1 MNLRDTILAQ
11 HSKTNCTKIV
21 QWIGNNQERF
31 NTLFNLF
38 LYDNDWC
45 VTQRASWPLSYA
57 VQRHPELIK
66 PHFGKLLKNLK
77 KPKLHDAI
85 KRNTV
90 RLLQDIT
97 VPERF
102 RGDLMDICFD
112 YISSPVE
119 KPAIKAF
126 SLTILH
132 NLSTHYPD
140 IKQEL
145 KTIIEDRWEYET
157 AAFKSRARKILKELS

>member
-31 NTLFNLF
+31 NTLFDLF
-38 LYDNDWC
+38 LYDDDWC
-45 VTQRASWPLSYA
+45 VTQRASGPLSYA
-57 VQRHPELIK
+57 IQRHPELIK
-66 PHFGKLLKNLK
+66 PHFSKLLKNLK
-77 KPKLHDAI
+77 KPKLHDAV

-90 RLLQDIT
+90 RLLQDIN

-102 RGDLMDICFD
+102 RGDLMDTCFG
-112 YISSPVE
+112 YISSPME

-132 NLSTHYPD
+132 NLSAQYPD

-145 KTIIEDRWEYET
+145 KAIIEDRWEYET
-157 AAFKSRARKILKELS
+157 AAFKSRAKKILKAL

>member
-1 MNLRDTILAQ
+1 MNLRDRILEQ

-21 QWIGNNQERF
+21 QWIGTNQERF
-31 NTLFNLF
+31 NTLFDLF
-38 LYDNDWC
+38 LYDDDWC
-45 VTQRASWPLSYA
+45 VAQRASWPLSYA
-57 VQRHPELIK
+57 VQTHPELIK

-77 KPKLHDAI
+77 KPKLHDAV

-90 RLLQDIT
+90 RLLQDVT

-102 RGDLMDICFD
+102 RGDLMDTCFG

-157 AAFKSRARKILKELS
+157 AAFRSRAKKILKSL

>member
-1 MNLRDTILAQ
+1 MNLRNIILAQ
-11 HSKTNCTKIV
+11 RYKADCTKIV

-31 NTLFNLF
+31 NTLFGLF
-38 LYDNDWC
+38 LYDDDWC
-45 VTQRASWPLSYA
+45 VTQKASWPLSYA
-57 VQRHPELIK
+57 VQAHPELIK

-77 KPKLHDAI
+77 KPKLHDAV

-102 RGDLMDICFD
+102 RGDLMDTCFG

-132 NLSTHYPD
+132 NLSTYYPD

-145 KTIIEDRWEYET
+145 KAIIEDRWEYET
-157 AAFKSRARKILKELS
+157 AAFRSRAKKILKTL

>member
-1 MNLRDTILAQ
+1 MNLRDRILEQ

-21 QWIGNNQERF
+21 QWIGNKQERF
-31 NTLFNLF
+31 NTLFDLF
-38 LYDNDWC
+38 LYDDDWC

-57 VQRHPELIK
+57 VQMHPELIK
-66 PHFGKLLKNLK
+66 PHFGNLLKNLK
-77 KPKLHDAI
+77 KPKLHDAV

-102 RGDLMDICFD
+102 RGDLMDTCFG

-132 NLSTHYPD
+132 NLSAQYPD
-140 IKQEL
+140 IKHEL
-145 KTIIEDRWEYET
+145 KAIIEDRWEYET
-157 AAFKSRARKILKELS
+157 AAFRSRAKKILKVL

>member
-11 HSKTNCTKIV
+11 HSRTNCTKIV

-31 NTLFNLF
+31 NTLLDLF
-38 LYDNDWC
+38 LNDDDWC
-45 VTQRASWPLSYA
+45 VAQRASWPLSYA
-57 VQRHPELIK
+57 VQAHPELIK

-77 KPKLHDAI
+77 KPKLHDAV

-102 RGDLMDICFD
+102 RGDLMDICFG

-157 AAFKSRARKILKELS
+157 AAFRSRAKKILKVL

>member
-11 HSKTNCTKIV
+11 HSKANCTKIV

-31 NTLFNLF
+31 NTLFDLF
-38 LYDNDWC
+38 LSDDDWC
-45 VTQRASWPLSYA
+45 VAQKASWPLSYA
-57 VQRHPELIK
+57 VQMHPELIK

-77 KPKLHDAI
+77 KPKLHDAV

-102 RGDLMDICFD
+102 RGALMDTCFG

-132 NLSTHYPD
+132 NLSAHYPD
-140 IKQEL
+140 IKLEL